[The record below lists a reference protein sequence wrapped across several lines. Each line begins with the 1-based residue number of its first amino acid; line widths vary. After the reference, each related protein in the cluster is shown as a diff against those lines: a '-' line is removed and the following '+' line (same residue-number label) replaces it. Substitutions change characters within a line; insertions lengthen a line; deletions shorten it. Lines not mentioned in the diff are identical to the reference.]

1 MCEIYDKIQQEGIAI
16 GEERGKAEGE
26 VIGILKTLVELVK
39 DGIITL
45 SDAAKRANMTVEEFE
60 KKSGLKA

>member
-45 SDAAKRANMTVEEFE
+45 ETVRKPPKIWKKDEECDIIVM
-60 KKSGLKA
+60 